1 MILPGTPSWLQAGR
15 GGRLRSRSLSCRAL
29 TAALSVCGGWL
40 TAMLTETAY
49 DRYAGLIFD
58 LDGTLIDSMPVHA
71 AAWVQVCSEHGY
83 ELDPEFIFSH
93 GGLASGEIA
102 RELQRRGC
110 QTGEVQAFT
119 RRKMELYRMHIDE
132 VQPIAAVRDI
142 LLRGSARGQRIAVA
156 TGTQRI
162 NAMHVLTRLQLMS
175 HIQVLVT
182 AEDVVR
188 HKPHPETFL
197 TAAAQLQLP
206 PEACLVFEDAP
217 PGLQAAAA
225 GGFDCVAVSR
235 SGQVAERILTPAA
248 VQGRSQPG

>member
-1 MILPGTPSWLQAGR
+1 MAVPDP
-15 GGRLRSRSLSCRAL
+15 
-29 TAALSVCGGWL
+29 
-40 TAMLTETAY
+40 AY
-49 DRYAGLIFD
+49 ERYAGLIFD

-71 AAWVQVCSEHGY
+71 AAWVQVCAEHGY
-83 ELDPEFIFSH
+83 ALDPEFIYRH

-110 QTGEVQAFT
+110 RMDDVQAFT
-119 RRKMELYRMHIDE
+119 RRKVELYRRHLAE

-142 LLRGSARGQRIAVA
+142 LLGASARGQRIAVA

-162 NAMHVLTRLQLMS
+162 NARDVLARLELLA
-175 HIQVLVT
+175 HIEVLVT
-182 AEDVVR
+182 AEDVTR

-197 TAAAQLQLP
+197 TAAAQLQLTP
-206 PEACLVFEDAP
+206 GECLVFEDAP

-235 SGQVAERILTPAA
+235 GGQVADAITPAA
-248 VQGRSQPG
+248 AAGCAQPC